1 MAQEELNG
9 LLNGLASDFMFFDAA
24 EIDIPAVGTFL
35 NQLDQ
40 IATTAAAENMNFVGP
55 LAKSL
60 ANLLEKFILND
71 VADNAAGAAALAEG
85 ISLLQTIVDSYHNTG
100 RYNGNIDNFLTR
112 MTVLTGIT
120 VTASAAPVAAAPAE
134 PEPEIP
140 AAAPKAV
147 VTDTA
152 PVSSPSPP
160 EPTTP
165 AAAEQVPAA
174 PPAVEVIEIQDE
186 SLLRDFITEA
196 LEYIGEIEIN
206 ILNLEKDPEDKEYI
220 NAIFRPFHSIKG
232 VAGFLNLDHVR
243 DLAHNLEN
251 LLDKVR
257 NGELSVTPP
266 LIDVI
271 LDGADTLK
279 TMIGQ
284 LRDKVDGKVQDVYK
298 LDVSSLV
305 ERVKALE
312 KGEAAPAKTKKIGEI
327 LLAEGTITPDDLT
340 AGLKLTQE
348 KPGKKIGEAL
358 IDEGKATAKQVS
370 QALRKQAEQVT
381 DQTNI
386 RVDTRKLDD
395 MIDMV
400 GELVIMQSMV
410 QQDIKNQLNPDK
422 NLIRDIAQFVRITS
436 GLQKVSTSLR
446 MVPIKQTFQ
455 RMSRLVRDLA
465 KSSGKIV
472 TVEMVGE
479 DTEIDRNMVDEI
491 YNPLVHMIRN
501 SVDHGLEMPEER
513 IKQGKS
519 ETGMIYL
526 KAYHRGGNVVIEIG
540 DDGKGLDKE
549 RILNKAMKSGVL
561 ANGEG
566 LSAQDI
572 YRLIFLP
579 GLSTAEKITDVSG
592 RGVGM
597 DVVRGA
603 VEKLRGKIEIDSTY
617 GKGTTFAA
625 SFPLTLAII
634 GGMIVRVGPE
644 LYILPTTAIR
654 QVLRP
659 PKESYNNVIG
669 KGEIINVMGQ
679 LLPLVR
685 LHSLFDIPPAHE
697 NPWEAI
703 IVVVE
708 GEKSSRCLLVDE
720 IIGKTEVVIKSLGNG
735 VGKIKG
741 VSGGAILGDGRI
753 GLILDTEGLFEMM
766 ESKNIQR

>member
-24 EIDIPAVGTFL
+24 EIDIPASGAFL
-35 NQLDQ
+35 NKLDR
-40 IATTAAAENMNFVGP
+40 IAAAAEKDNMNFVGT
-55 LAKSL
+55 LAKCLS
-60 ANLLEKFILND
+60 NLLEKIILND
-71 VADNAAGAAALAEG
+71 LEDKTGGAAALAAG
-85 ISLLQTIVDSYHNTG
+85 ISLIQTIVDSYQNTG
-100 RYNGNIDNFLTR
+100 RYDGSMQDFLTR
-112 MTVLTGIT
+112 ITVLTGET
-120 VTASAAPVAAAPAE
+120 VAVSPTPVFPTLPEDTTVPPAETTVVSPAAAE
-134 PEPEIP
+134 PEPGNTPPPQEI
-140 AAAPKAV
+140 V
-147 VTDTA
+147 
-152 PVSSPSPP
+152 
-160 EPTTP
+160 
-165 AAAEQVPAA
+165 
-174 PPAVEVIEIQDE
+174 EIQDE

-206 ILNLEKDPEDKEYI
+206 ILNLEKNPTDKDYI

-232 VAGFLNLDHVR
+232 VASFLNLDHIR

-251 LLDKVR
+251 LLDKAR
-257 NGELSVTPP
+257 NNELAVTPP
-266 LIDVI
+266 LIDVV

-284 LRDKVDGKVQDVYK
+284 LRDKVDEKVQEIYK
-298 LDVSSLV
+298 LDISSLV
-305 ERVKALE
+305 ERIKSVE
-312 KGEAAPAKTKKIGEI
+312 KGEAVPAKAQKLGEI
-327 LLAEGTITPDDLT
+327 LIAGGNITPEVLT
-340 AGLKLTQE
+340 AGLKIAQNT
-348 KPGKKIGEAL
+348 PGKKLGETL
-358 IDEGKATAKQVS
+358 IDEGQVTAKQVS

-410 QQDIKNQLNPDK
+410 QQDIKNQFNPDK
-422 NLIRDIAQFVRITS
+422 NLIRDIAQFIRITS
-436 GLQKVSTSLR
+436 GLQKTSTSLR

-465 KSSGKIV
+465 KSSGKNV

-513 IKQGKS
+513 RKQGKD
-519 ETGMIYL
+519 ENGLIRL
-526 KAYHRGGNVVIEIG
+526 KAYHRGGNVVIEIA

-549 RILNKAMKSGVL
+549 KILNKALKSGIL

-566 LSAQDI
+566 LSTQDI

-579 GLSTAEKITDVSG
+579 GLSTAEKVTDVSG

-603 VEKLRGKIEIDSTY
+603 VEKLRGKIEIESTY
-617 GKGTTFAA
+617 GKGTTFTA

-644 LYILPTTAIR
+644 FYILPTTAIR

-659 PKESYNNVIG
+659 PRESYNNVIG
-669 KGEIINVMGQ
+669 KGEMINVMGQ

-685 LHSLFDIPPAHE
+685 LYSLFGVPPVHE

-703 IVVVE
+703 IVVIE
-708 GEKSSRCLLVDE
+708 GEKSAKCLLVDE

-753 GLILDTEGLFEMM
+753 GLILDTEGLFEIM
-766 ESKNIQR
+766 ESKNTQL

>member
-1 MAQEELNG
+1 MAHEELNG

-24 EIDIPAVGTFL
+24 EIGIPAIGAFL
-35 NQLDQ
+35 NKLDR
-40 IATTAAAENMNFVGP
+40 IAAVAEEDKIDFVAE

-60 ANLLEKFILND
+60 SNLLGKIILHD
-71 VADNAAGAAALAEG
+71 LEDQPAGAAALATG
-85 ISLLQTIVDSYHNTG
+85 ISLIQTIVDSYHNTG
-100 RYNGNIDNFLTR
+100 RYDGSIHNFLAQIAS
-112 MTVLTGIT
+112 LTGEAEAGSGAT
-120 VTASAAPVAAAPAE
+120 PAPPPLPEETTACPAGSVAQE
-134 PEPEIP
+134 PEALPPRPET
-140 AAAPKAV
+140 V
-147 VTDTA
+147 
-152 PVSSPSPP
+152 
-160 EPTTP
+160 
-165 AAAEQVPAA
+165 
-174 PPAVEVIEIQDE
+174 EIQDE

-196 LEYIGEIEIN
+196 LEYIGEIETN
-206 ILNLEKDPEDKEYI
+206 ILSLEKNPTDKDYI

-232 VAGFLNLDHVR
+232 VASFLNLGHVR

-251 LLDKVR
+251 LLDKAR
-257 NGELSVTPP
+257 NDELAVTSQ
-266 LIDVI
+266 LIDVV

-284 LRDKVDGKVQDVYK
+284 LRDKLEERVQEIYVPDI
-298 LDVSSLV
+298 SSLV
-305 ERVKALE
+305 ERIKSVG
-312 KGEAAPAKTKKIGEI
+312 KGEAVSGEAKKIGEI
-327 LLAEGTITPDDLT
+327 LVAEGSITPDVLT
-340 AGLKLTQE
+340 EGLQIAQKT
-348 KPGKKIGEAL
+348 PGKKLGETL
-358 IDEGKATAKQVS
+358 MGEGKVTARQVS

-400 GELVIMQSMV
+400 GELVITQSMV
-410 QQDIKNQLNPDK
+410 QQDIKNQLNPDN
-422 NLIRDIAQFVRITS
+422 NLVRDIAQFIRITS
-436 GLQKVSTSLR
+436 GLQKISTSLR

-465 KSSGKIV
+465 KSSGKNV
-472 TVEMVGE
+472 TVELVGE

-501 SVDHGLEMPEER
+501 SVDHGLEMPAER
-513 IKQGKS
+513 LKQGKDAS
-519 ETGMIYL
+519 GLIRL
-526 KAYHRGGNVVIEIG
+526 KAYHRGGNVVIEIA

-549 RILNKAMKSGVL
+549 KILNKAIKTGVL
-561 ANGEG
+561 AGGEG
-566 LSAQDI
+566 LSPQDI

-579 GLSTAEKITDVSG
+579 GLSTAEKVTDVSG

-603 VEKLRGKIEIDSTY
+603 VEKLRGKIEIESTY
-617 GKGTTFAA
+617 GKGTTFTA

-634 GGMIVRVGPE
+634 DGMIVKVGAE
-644 LYILPTTAIR
+644 FYILPTTAIR

-659 PKESYNNVIG
+659 PRESYHNAVG
-669 KGEIINVMGQ
+669 KGEMIKVMDK

-685 LHSLFDIPPAHE
+685 LYSLFGVPPVQE

-708 GEKSSRCLLVDE
+708 GEKSSKCLLVDE
-720 IIGKTEVVIKSLGNG
+720 IIGKTEVVIKSLGSG

-741 VSGGAILGDGRI
+741 VSGGAILGNGRI
-753 GLILDTEGLFEMM
+753 GLILDTEGLFEIM
-766 ESKNIQR
+766 ESRNI

>member
-1 MAQEELNG
+1 
-9 LLNGLASDFMFFDAA
+9 
-24 EIDIPAVGTFL
+24 
-35 NQLDQ
+35 
-40 IATTAAAENMNFVGP
+40 
-55 LAKSL
+55 
-60 ANLLEKFILND
+60 
-71 VADNAAGAAALAEG
+71 
-85 ISLLQTIVDSYHNTG
+85 
-100 RYNGNIDNFLTR
+100 
-112 MTVLTGIT
+112 
-120 VTASAAPVAAAPAE
+120 
-134 PEPEIP
+134 
-140 AAAPKAV
+140 
-147 VTDTA
+147 
-152 PVSSPSPP
+152 
-160 EPTTP
+160 
-165 AAAEQVPAA
+165 
-174 PPAVEVIEIQDE
+174 
-186 SLLRDFITEA
+186 
-196 LEYIGEIEIN
+196 
-206 ILNLEKDPEDKEYI
+206 
-220 NAIFRPFHSIKG
+220 
-232 VAGFLNLDHVR
+232 VR

-257 NGELSVTPP
+257 NNELSVTPP

-284 LRDKVDGKVQDVYK
+284 LRDKVDGRIEEIYK
-298 LDVSSLV
+298 PDVSSLL
-305 ERVKALE
+305 ERIKSIE
-312 KGEAAPAKTKKIGEI
+312 KGDAIPEKAQKIGEI
-327 LLAEGTITPDDLT
+327 LIEEGSITPEVLDE
-340 AGLKLTQE
+340 GLRVAQST
-348 KPGKKIGEAL
+348 PGKKLGEAL
-358 IDEGKATAKQVS
+358 ISEGKATAKQVS
-370 QALRKQAEQVT
+370 QALRKQADQVT

-400 GELVIMQSMV
+400 GELVITQSMV
-410 QQDIKNQLNPDK
+410 QQDIKNQFNPDK
-422 NLIRDIAQFVRITS
+422 NLIRDIAQFIRITS
-436 GLQKVSTSLR
+436 GLQKISTSLR

-513 IKQGKS
+513 LRQGKS
-519 ETGMIYL
+519 ETGLILL

-549 RILNKAMKSGVL
+549 KILNKAIKSGVL

-603 VEKLRGKIEIDSTY
+603 VEKLRGKIEIESTY
-617 GKGTTFAA
+617 GKGTTFSA

-644 LYILPTTAIR
+644 FYILPTTAIR

-669 KGEIINVMGQ
+669 KGEMINVMGQ
-679 LLPLVR
+679 LHPLVR
-685 LHSLFDIPPAHE
+685 LYSLFGVPPVHE
-697 NPWEAI
+697 NPWDAI

-708 GEKSSRCLLVDE
+708 GEKSSKCLLVDE
-720 IIGKTEVVIKSLGNG
+720 IIGKTEVVIKSLGEG

-753 GLILDTEGLFEMM
+753 GLILDTEGLFEIM
-766 ESKNIQR
+766 ESKNRE